1 MRRILLLGK
10 DGQLGWELQRSLVPL
25 GQVTALGRGAAAA
38 SSSQAGRE
46 VERKLC
52 GDLTCPVELAAT
64 VRSLAP
70 DIVVNAAAYT
80 AVDKAETDEEAAHA
94 VNAVAPSML
103 AQVCLELGA
112 LLVHFSTDYVFDG
125 TGIEPWREADPTGPL
140 SVYGRTKLEGE
151 ECIRASGCRHIII
164 RTSWVYATRGTNFPR
179 TILRLAKQRTALDVV
194 DDQVGAPTGADLLAD
209 VTAHAVRATVS
220 RPELDGTYHVAA
232 KGETSWFGYARFVV
246 ELALARGWSLRLS
259 PDGLLPIPTSA
270 YPQPARRPINSR
282 LGCEKFERAFSLCLP
297 NWQNGIRR
305 LLEEIAPA

>member
-25 GQVTALGRGAAAA
+25 GQVTALGRGAADA

-46 VERKLC
+46 VERKLW

-94 VNAVAPSML
+94 VNAGAPSML

-151 ECIRASGCRHIII
+151 DAFVPVDAVTSLSG
-164 RTSWVYATRGTNFPR
+164 
-179 TILRLAKQRTALDVV
+179 
-194 DDQVGAPTGADLLAD
+194 QVGSTRQGGRIF
-209 VTAHAVRATVS
+209 RAQS
-220 RPELDGTYHVAA
+220 CA
-232 KGETSWFGYARFVV
+232 
-246 ELALARGWSLRLS
+246 S
-259 PDGLLPIPTSA
+259 P
-270 YPQPARRPINSR
+270 NS
-282 LGCEKFERAFSLCLP
+282 GVH
-297 NWQNGIRR
+297 WM
-305 LLEEIAPA
+305 